1 MLYKAARLQER
12 SDVDVVPVLICR
24 RRHYL
29 TYQHARALG
38 FIAFETSRQY
48 IYPAATIAAAK
59 LQEVRSELGFG
70 DLISSADPDDQIVRL
85 FEETLPTY
93 GPQIAQ
99 QWRDGGSQFVE
110 LYDSLRSQ
118 LSDAERS
125 AVMDELHE
133 LMADA
138 GLAPEW

>member
-1 MLYKAARLQER
+1 MA
-12 SDVDVVPVLICR
+12 
-24 RRHYL
+24 
-29 TYQHARALG
+29 
-38 FIAFETSRQY
+38 
-48 IYPAATIAAAK
+48 
-59 LQEVRSELGFG
+59 